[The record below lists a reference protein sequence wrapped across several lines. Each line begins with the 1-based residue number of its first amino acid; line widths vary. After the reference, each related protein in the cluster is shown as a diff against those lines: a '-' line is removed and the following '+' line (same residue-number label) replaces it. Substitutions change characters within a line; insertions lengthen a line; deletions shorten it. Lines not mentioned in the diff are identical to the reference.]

1 MPRSAARVDD
11 VSPLAAFGEDVRAS
25 LLARPKRLP
34 ARWFYDA
41 LGSALFE
48 AICRLPWYRIT
59 RSESA
64 LLARHAP
71 RIVDAA
77 GEDASLIELGG
88 GSGEK
93 LAILIDAA
101 VGRGYRPAVH
111 LIDVSARA
119 LDLAAATLSRF
130 GDVRVTTHEATY
142 EAGLHAMIP
151 PARGHQLVLFLG
163 SNIGNFDPLDATAL
177 LQQIAAAL
185 RPGDLVL
192 LGADLVKPERE
203 LLLAYDD
210 PTGVTAAFNKNMLLR
225 INTELGAE
233 IDLASFVHEARWNAE
248 ESRVEMHLVSTR
260 RQVID
265 IPRARCRATF
275 ERGESL
281 WTESSYKFES
291 GGLVAMGERAGLR
304 MAQQWID
311 GAAGFALTLFRRA
324 PA

>member
-1 MPRSAARVDD
+1 MPRSAARVDA
-11 VSPLAAFGEDVRAS
+11 VSPLAAFGEDVRAG

-64 LLARHAP
+64 LLARHAA

-101 VGRGYRPAVH
+101 VARGYGPAVH

-130 GDVRVTTHEATY
+130 SDVRVTPHEATY
-142 EAGLHAMIP
+142 EAGLQAIVP
-151 PARGHQLVLFLG
+151 PPGGRQMVLFLG
-163 SNIGNFDPLDATAL
+163 SNIGNFDPPHAGAL
-177 LQQIAAAL
+177 LQHIAAVL
-185 RPGDLVL
+185 RPDDLVL

-210 PTGVTAAFNKNMLLR
+210 PIGVTAAFNRNILLR

-233 IDLASFVHEARWNAE
+233 IDPASFAHEARWNAGAC
-248 ESRVEMHLVSTR
+248 RVEMHLVSTR
-260 RQVID
+260 RQVIEV
-265 IPRARCRATF
+265 PRARCRATF
-275 ERGESL
+275 ERGESI
-281 WTESSYKFES
+281 WTESSYKFDRR
-291 GGLVAMGERAGLR
+291 GLAGMGERAGLR
-304 MAQQWID
+304 LEQQWID
-311 GAAGFALTLFRRA
+311 GAAGFALTLFRRGA
-324 PA
+324 A